1 MKCSEVTAGVEQL
14 HLEFGEPDIP
24 FSHSDVATDLAEIE
38 KHLVAELPVSHR
50 CKENISDSESSSE
63 IFCLASHAYLF
74 VSSRS
79 S

>member
-38 KHLVAELPVSHR
+38 KHLVAELPVSLL
-50 CKENISDSESSSE
+50 CKDILSDYYGNISEILDSCPS
-63 IFCLASHAYLF
+63 IFVFA
-74 VSSRS
+74 
-79 S
+79 